1 MSLEEPEAPGSLP
14 FSSSSLLFSSSS
26 SCRECPGVLRCLQSE
41 YGEVT
46 KERVKIAH
54 AEQVIVACSR
64 LCVSKQLFFHVSLY
78 QKFEAFASGIK

>member
-1 MSLEEPEAPGSLP
+1 MPWGAALP
-14 FSSSSLLFSSSS
+14 SKW
-26 SCRECPGVLRCLQSE
+26 RRIGD
-41 YGEVT
+41 

-78 QKFEAFASGIK
+78 QKLWPSPRVLSSCTQGVSV